1 MLFGVTLNVAL
12 SLLLAYI
19 PFKDNPGVGVAIAT
33 MATDVVLL
41 IYLVIVSR
49 EYSLQAI
56 INFNNLKIIIF
67 GIIIAITTIF
77 IFPLLE
83 SSLSGL
89 IKSQEST
96 LLVAGLIMLLID
108 ALIYVGGL
116 ALVKEKLVSSIFR
129 KKENNNG

>member
-1 MLFGVTLNVAL
+1 MKKLFIIYV
-12 SLLLAYI
+12 
-19 PFKDNPGVGVAIAT
+19 
-33 MATDVVLL
+33 

-89 IKSQEST
+89 IKSKEST
-96 LLVAGLIMLLID
+96 LLVAGLMMLLID

-116 ALVKEKLVSSIFR
+116 ALVKERLVSSIFR